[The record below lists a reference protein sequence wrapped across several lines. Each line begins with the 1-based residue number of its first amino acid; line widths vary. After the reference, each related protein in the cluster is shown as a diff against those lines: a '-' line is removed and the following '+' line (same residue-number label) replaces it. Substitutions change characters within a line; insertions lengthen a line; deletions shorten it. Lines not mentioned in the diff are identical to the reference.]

1 MELNPSA
8 LSSCSGPRCKRPV
21 YCRGYCQPHYY
32 QAHQGRPLV
41 PLVADCDYPGC
52 GIEFV
57 VKGGARTSRCMSH
70 RKTCGVVSEGVVC
83 GRTSKR
89 PTCAK
94 HFHRL
99 ATYGDP
105 GPAEGRLRRRVYPEP
120 QWRVNTGGYVSRS
133 RTLPDGARVRELRH
147 RVVMEEHLG
156 RPLVE
161 GENVHHINK
170 IKTDN
175 RIENLELWNT
185 SQPSGARAADLLEW
199 ALGIVELYSP
209 ESLA

>member
-1 MELNPSA
+1 
-8 LSSCSGPRCKRPV
+8 
-21 YCRGYCQPHYY
+21 
-32 QAHQGRPLV
+32 
-41 PLVADCDYPGC
+41 
-52 GIEFV
+52 
-57 VKGGARTSRCMSH
+57 
-70 RKTCGVVSEGVVC
+70 
-83 GRTSKR
+83 
-89 PTCAK
+89 
-94 HFHRL
+94 
-99 ATYGDP
+99 
-105 GPAEGRLRRRVYPEP
+105 
-120 QWRVNTGGYVSRS
+120 
-133 RTLPDGARVRELRH
+133 
-147 RVVMEEHLG
+147 MEEHLG